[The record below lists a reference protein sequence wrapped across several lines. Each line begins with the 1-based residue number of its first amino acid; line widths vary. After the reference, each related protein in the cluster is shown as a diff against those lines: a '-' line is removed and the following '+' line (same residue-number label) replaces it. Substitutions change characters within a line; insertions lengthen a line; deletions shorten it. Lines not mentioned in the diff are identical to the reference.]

1 MRDPCHRGTSLAFR
15 LRCVLLM
22 AAMLAVGATC
32 PEQTPRIRP
41 TEWAQPAASTTL
53 GNCFRVSAE
62 LLRSDQPH
70 AADLAA
76 LQTLGVKSLLS
87 LRHDRVDDE
96 IFARSGLVLI
106 REAMR
111 AQDVS
116 VAQLVAALRKFR
128 SAPKPVLVHCWRGSD
143 RTGFFVAGYRIIC
156 QGWSREAALEELQ
169 RGGFGFHAFWYP
181 NIVRCLA
188 GLDVEE
194 VRRQVLAPANGA
206 VTNPPARQPGP
217 DGAGP
222 SRP

>member
-1 MRDPCHRGTSLAFR
+1 MRMLIAGASLLVVVA
-15 LRCVLLM
+15 LM
-22 AAMLAVGATC
+22 ASAAA
-32 PEQTPRIRP
+32 PSRP
-41 TEWAQPAASTTL
+41 AEWAQPVVNTTL
-53 GNCFRVSAE
+53 GNCFRVSAD
-62 LLRSDQPH
+62 LYRSDQPH
-70 AADLAA
+70 PSDLAA
-76 LQTLGVKSLLS
+76 VQALGVKSLLS

-156 QGWSREAALEELQ
+156 QGWPREAAIEELQ
-169 RGGFGFHAFWYP
+169 RGGFGYHGAWYP
-181 NIVRCLA
+181 NIMECLA

-194 VRRQVLAPANGA
+194 VRRQVAAPEHGA
-206 VTNPPARQPGP
+206 ETNPPTRQPGP